1 MSVRHPLKALVRL
14 AAMLWLATMVA
25 APAVAE
31 LGCIQETA
39 SHLQLCSTHKHAAVS
54 APDDTGGADEA
65 QATGH
70 CASGHSACGGILVG
84 RAESEGPA
92 VTVPTF
98 ASATVRELPPV
109 AIWGQ
114 ERPPKA

>member
-1 MSVRHPLKALVRL
+1 VSVRHPLKALVRL
-14 AAMLWLATMVA
+14 VAMLWLATMVA

-39 SHLQLCSTHKHAAVS
+39 SHLQLCSTHNHTSIS

-70 CASGHSACGGILVG
+70 CASGHSACGGMLVG
-84 RAESEGPA
+84 ATESEEPA
-92 VTVPTF
+92 VAVLTF
-98 ASATVRELPPV
+98 VSATVRELPPV
-109 AIWGQ
+109 AVAGQ

>member
-1 MSVRHPLKALVRL
+1 VSVRRPLKALVRL

-39 SHLQLCSTHKHAAVS
+39 SHVQLCSTHKHASVS
-54 APDDTGGADEA
+54 APDDTGGAEEA

-70 CASGHSACGGILVG
+70 CASGHSACGGMLVG
-84 RAESEGPA
+84 AAESEEPA
-92 VTVPTF
+92 VAVLAF
-98 ASATVRELPPV
+98 ASATVKELPPV
-109 AIWGQ
+109 AISGQ